1 MRMKKRLKDQFNDLN
16 LDKKVKYLFI
26 AIILIYL
33 LVFYGIY
40 AFIIQQSMVEYT
52 LESNMNT
59 LKSIG
64 NNLNAEIESIDNMSQ
79 LIMTDKEVVA
89 FLKSDEDEFYVK
101 QEAVR
106 AIYDTMNLFNNVSSV
121 FVFQEDYDYVSSGI
135 GVTHINVEKLEE
147 LLEDV
152 RPRAGGYYLAING
165 RGAIRRDI
173 EWPVISLIR
182 VVNDLET
189 QRPIGSI
196 MINLS
201 VDLFDNT
208 YRNMISEN
216 KAFGFFGLDGTV
228 LSKQSYHEELDA
240 IEYTGASYQQETIGN
255 EGIVSYQV
263 IENTPFIL
271 KSYEKIHFTQVL
283 TDEAGKILAIVF
295 LVSALVIGMI
305 GFFITRYIT
314 HPIQRLAGAMKSVNT
329 GWLRRVSLPLA
340 NDEIGYLKDS
350 YNDMLVELNELISEL
365 LEKEK
370 SIQQAELEVLQEQ
383 IKPHFLYNTLDTIA
397 YLALTEPAEN
407 VYEAVDTLGKF
418 YRKFLSRGSREIPIK
433 DEVEIVKDYLT
444 LQRLRYGDIFEDIYE
459 VDPELE
465 NIRVPKL
472 ILQPLVEN
480 SLYHGVRLKGEKC
493 IIKIQVFEEE
503 GIVHLVVY
511 DTGIGM
517 DDKRILQIMEGKSR
531 KSFGFKGTIERIQYY
546 FEQKDVVKVTSVV
559 GEYTR
564 VDIKI
569 PKGGKKQ
576 NVSSDDY

>member
-1 MRMKKRLKDQFNDLN
+1 MIKRLKDQFNDLN

-40 AFIIQQSMVEYT
+40 AVIIQQSMIDYT

-79 LIMTDKEVVA
+79 LIMTDKEVVN
-89 FLKSDEDEFYVK
+89 FLKTGDDNFYAK

-121 FVFQEDYDYVSSGI
+121 FVFQEDYEYVSSGI
-135 GVTHINVEKLEE
+135 GVTYIDIEKLEK

-152 RPRAGGYYLAING
+152 RPKAGGYHLAVNG
-165 RGAIRRDI
+165 DGAVQRDI
-173 EWPVISLIR
+173 EWPVVSLIR
-182 VVNDLET
+182 IINDLET
-189 QRPIGSI
+189 QQPIGVI
-196 MINLS
+196 MINIS
-201 VDLFDNT
+201 IDMFDNT
-208 YRNMISEN
+208 YRNMLSDN
-216 KAFGFFGLDGTV
+216 KSFCFFDLEDNI
-228 LSKQSYHEELDA
+228 LSKQNYHEALDA
-240 IEYTGASYQQETIGN
+240 IEYTGASYHQETIGN
-255 EGIVSYQV
+255 KGIVSYQK
-263 IENTPFIL
+263 IEKTPFLL
-271 KSYEKIHFTQVL
+271 KSYEKIHFTQVI

-295 LVSALVIGMI
+295 LVSGFIMVMI

-350 YNDMLVELNELISEL
+350 YNDMLVELNALINELI
-365 LEKEK
+365 EKEK

-397 YLALTEPAEN
+397 YLALTEPPEQ

-418 YRKFLSRGSREIPIK
+418 YRKFLSRGSSEISIK

-444 LQRLRYGDIFEDIYE
+444 LQRLRYGDIFEDFYE
-459 VDPELE
+459 MDSTLA
-465 NIRVPKL
+465 NMRVPKL

-493 IIKIQVFEEE
+493 IIKIQVFEKD
-503 GIVHLVVY
+503 GYVHLVVF
-511 DTGIGM
+511 DSGIGM
-517 DDKRILQIMEGKSR
+517 KEKQIKQIMEGMSH

-546 FEQKDVVKVTSVV
+546 FNEKDIVSVTSKV

-564 VDIKI
+564 VDIKV
-569 PKGGKKQ
+569 PKGGKKSD
-576 NVSSDDY
+576 VSRDDYR